1 MITDTVVDFRFI
13 TVCIVN
19 LNNDMITHIM
29 RIMVTGG
36 AGFIGSHLSS
46 ALIELG
52 HSVVILDNFD
62 PYYPVMLK
70 EYNLSLLQHKG
81 LQNCIRADVCD
92 FDALSQAVSTHQ
104 PEIIF
109 HLAAKAGVRNS
120 VEHPL
125 EYLQTNILGTQ
136 HILQAASKYDV
147 RKVCIASSSSVY
159 GSNTKVPFKE
169 SDRVENQVSP
179 YAASKRAMEVICKTY
194 HQVYGLPLQLFRFFT
209 VYGPSGRPDM
219 APVLFTR
226 AIDQGKPIS
235 VFGSTQTQRDYTY
248 VDDVVA
254 GLVAAIDV
262 QDSFEIYNIGN
273 NQPSSLETFIS
284 TLSALLGKE
293 AILNLTPKRIG
304 DVDQTWADLSKSKR
318 RLGYQPKFS
327 LEKGLQRFVQWY
339 VEHKDLYEQI

>member
-1 MITDTVVDFRFI
+1 
-13 TVCIVN
+13 
-19 LNNDMITHIM
+19 M

-52 HSVVILDNFD
+52 HSVSILDNFD

-81 LQNCIRADVCD
+81 LHECIRADICD
-92 FDALSQAVSTHQ
+92 TAAVLQAVSKLH
-104 PEIIF
+104 PDIIF

-136 HILQAASKYDV
+136 HVLHAASKFNV
-147 RKVCIASSSSVY
+147 SKVLIASSSSVY

-179 YAASKRAMEVICKTY
+179 YAGSKRAMEVVCKTY
-194 HQVYGLPLQLFRFFT
+194 HRVYGLPLQLFRFFT

-235 VFGSTQTQRDYTY
+235 VFGSTDTQRDYTY
-248 VDDVVA
+248 VDDVIA
-254 GLVAAIDV
+254 GLIAAIDV
-262 QDSFEIYNIGN
+262 QDSFEIYNLGN
-273 NQPSSLETFIS
+273 NQPSSLQTFIN
-284 TLSALLGKE
+284 TLSRLLGKE
-293 AILNLTPKRIG
+293 AILNITPKRVG
-304 DVDQTWADLSKSKR
+304 DVDRTWADLTKSQR
-318 RLGYQPKFS
+318 RLGYQPNFS
-327 LEKGLQRFVQWY
+327 LERGLNQFVEWY
-339 VEHKDLYEQI
+339 LDHKDLYENI

>member
-1 MITDTVVDFRFI
+1 
-13 TVCIVN
+13 
-19 LNNDMITHIM
+19 M

-52 HSVVILDNFD
+52 HTVSILDNFD

-81 LQNCIRADVCD
+81 LQNCIHADICD
-92 FDALSQAVSTHQ
+92 ASAVTQAISTQH
-104 PEIIF
+104 PDIIF

-125 EYLQTNILGTQ
+125 DYLQTNILGTQ
-136 HILQAASKYDV
+136 HVLQAASKFDV
-147 RKVCIASSSSVY
+147 SKVLIASSSSVY

-179 YAASKRAMEVICKTY
+179 YAASKRAMEVVCKTY
-194 HQVYGLPLQLFRFFT
+194 HRVYGLPLQLFRFFT

-226 AIDQGKPIS
+226 AIDQGTPIS
-235 VFGSTQTQRDYTY
+235 VFGSTDTQRDYTY
-248 VDDVVA
+248 VDDVIA
-254 GLVAAIDV
+254 GLIAAIEV
-262 QDSFEIYNIGN
+262 HDSFEIYNLGN
-273 NQPSSLETFIS
+273 NQPSSLQTFIT
-284 TLSALLGKE
+284 TLSTLLGKE
-293 AILNLTPKRIG
+293 AILNITPKRVG
-304 DVDQTWADLSKSKR
+304 DVDRTWADLTKSSK
-318 RLGYQPKFS
+318 RLGYQPKYS

-339 VEHKDLYEQI
+339 LEHKDLYAKI